1 MSVRTAQRR
10 RDFAEALRARLE
22 EMAAAQEPAEVLS
35 RLAGAIPT
43 TLPGVDAL
51 LISEGAGELHDTEL
65 RDLLDRW
72 RSVTGR
78 GPAPGVLVERLPI
91 DAAWSIHP
99 LVAADRPVGLLVLHA
114 CRVEALSQTEID
126 LAGAL
131 IGQAMTAYE
140 RATLFSRVQE
150 LAVMDEL
157 TGVTNRRRFFEV
169 AERDLAGAYRHGRPM
184 HAMMIDIDHHFK
196 RVNDEYGHPVGDE
209 VIRAVAQRLRLQTP
223 GYRHPRAL
231 RREEFALVFSDVGA
245 TAAEF
250 AERLRSTVS
259 SDRIAT
265 MAGPLS
271 VTVSIGVAA
280 QHPSD
285 TTVADVLGRADA
297 ALYRAKREGRNRVVL
312 AVAAGLE

>member
-209 VIRAVAQRLRLQTP
+209 VIRAVAQRLRLQTRDTDIL
-223 GYRHPRAL
+223 GRYGG
-231 RREEFALVFSDVGA
+231 EEFALVFSDVGA